1 MLQKQTNFRCRIMI
15 LIFQLKSSLSQT
27 QLLIKPMVFCML
39 SAIEI
44 VSEEL
49 FINRFQSLY
58 F

>member
-1 MLQKQTNFRCRIMI
+1 MI